1 MRRRL
6 VVVNTDVYGWGVTER
21 LTKADWIAQGL
32 RTLETDGPTGL
43 KVGSMAAALKVS
55 RGSFYWHFS
64 DIADFRAQLLDGWRG
79 RTTDTVIRRIEGEA
93 GAERLKTLLRRA
105 FEAPPAIDRAIR
117 AWAAGDP
124 QVAEAVG
131 SVDTRRIAYIADLLR
146 AADVDPHRAQA
157 RATFLYWAHLGQPLA
172 LDDGANLT
180 RAAVD
185 EICALFE
192 S

>member
-1 MRRRL
+1 MQGAL
-6 VVVNTDVYGWGVTER
+6 AVVNTHLYGRGVTDR
-21 LTKADWIAQGL
+21 LTKADWIEQGL
-32 RTLETDGPTGL
+32 KTLEAEGPNGL
-43 KVGSMAAALKVS
+43 KVGPMATALKVS

-64 DIADFRAQLLDGWRG
+64 DIADFRAQLLEGWRG
-79 RTTDTVIRRIEGEA
+79 RTTDKVIRRIEGEA
-93 GAERLKTLLRRA
+93 GAERLRTLLRRA

-124 QVAEAVG
+124 KVAETVGAVDG
-131 SVDTRRIAYIADLLR
+131 QRIAYIAGLLG
-146 AADVDPHRAQA
+146 AAGVEGRQAQA

-172 LDDGANLT
+172 LDSGVDLTGASL
-180 RAAVD
+180 D